1 MTRKII
7 ICVVATM
14 LTTSACTEQGK
25 LQIRAIQPTLA
36 SGVRTVSFRVAE
48 ARGQFALGNVGL
60 ALESYRKAAR
70 EDPESADA
78 FAGIAACYDRMGRFD
93 LSRRNYEIA
102 LAIAPGDPRLLG
114 SLAES
119 LDAQHFTA
127 EAASVRLEIQQRLAT
142 NAAPSTPMAALA
154 LQPVLPTTV
163 ANAVNAVMAASDWP
177 TMSPNAAPSAPR
189 SAIARAGPRLER
201 VSLGEV
207 ALITTAGPQWR
218 TQMADA
224 VVRKPITGAAAVR
237 QAAVAHSGLRLLN
250 AARVDRLAS
259 RTGAY
264 LTSRGW
270 AVASVGDVQL
280 PRSRSLI
287 LYPADKRAAAM
298 RLSAQFGF
306 GVEQRANLR
315 QITILLGRDA
325 ASMPMIKGQSG

>member
-1 MTRKII
+1 MTRQII

-14 LTTSACTEQGK
+14 LATSACTEQGK

-36 SGVRTVSFRVAE
+36 SGVRPVSFRVAE

-60 ALESYRKAAR
+60 ALEAFRKAAR

-78 FAGIAACYDRMGRFD
+78 FAGIAACYDRMARFD

-119 LDAQHFTA
+119 LDAQHLTA
-127 EAASVRLEIQQRLAT
+127 AAAAVRLEIQQRLAA
-142 NAAPSTPMAALA
+142 NATPLTPAAVA
-154 LQPVLPTTV
+154 AIQPILPTSV
-163 ANAVNAVMAASDWP
+163 ANAVAAALAASNWP
-177 TMSPNAAPSAPR
+177 AMSPDAASSAPR
-189 SAIARAGPRLER
+189 SAIVRAGPRLER

-207 ALITTAGPQWR
+207 ALITGAGPQWR
-218 TQMADA
+218 AQLADA

-237 QAAVAHSGLRLLN
+237 QAAAARSGLRLLN

-270 AVASVGDVQL
+270 AVASVGDVKL
-280 PRSRSLI
+280 ARSRSLI
-287 LYPADKRAAAM
+287 LFPADKRAAAM

-306 GVEQRANLR
+306 GVEQRSNLR

-325 ASMPMIKGQSG
+325 ASLPMIKGQRG